1 LDPAQAEGR
10 LIAFQGAM
18 ANPAGGEVQVIPV
31 ILEAQ

>member
-1 LDPAQAEGR
+1 